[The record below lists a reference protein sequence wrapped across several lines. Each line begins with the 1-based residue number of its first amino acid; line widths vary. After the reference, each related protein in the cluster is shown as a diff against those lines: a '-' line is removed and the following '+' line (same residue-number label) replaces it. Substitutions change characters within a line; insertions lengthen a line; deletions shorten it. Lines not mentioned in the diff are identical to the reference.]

1 MNKIGNILKS
11 LRKSHGFSIPEI
23 TKKLEETNIVVKQKT
38 IYRWENNTCIPDIKT
53 INILSHIY
61 GVTLSSIYEDS
72 KFCKTLNEHENDF
85 MDYFRN
91 NRTFKRII
99 QLLIN
104 LNVSEEL

>member
-11 LRKSHGFSIPEI
+11 LRKSQGFSIPEI

-61 GVTLSSIYEDS
+61 EVTLSSIYEDS

-85 MDYFRN
+85 IDYFRN